1 MSRAHADGENSKT
14 RILIGGIGNVLM
26 GDDGVGPLVAR
37 LIESRYEF
45 PSNVSVVDLGTPGL
59 DLVVHL
65 SHYDTAILVDAVDNG
80 QAAGTL
86 TLYDKSD
93 IVRHGPPVRMD
104 PHSPALAETLLLG
117 DFSGEGPKEV
127 ALIGVTGQSYEFDT
141 GLSAPVQAS
150 IDAIVT
156 AVIAELVKLGVQTTL
171 RTTQQDAR
179 IWWRQDI
186 YCSREATTD
195 R

>member
-1 MSRAHADGENSKT
+1 MS

-26 GDDGVGPLVAR
+26 GDDGIGPFIAR

-45 PSNVSVVDLGTPGL
+45 PENVSVVDLGTPGL

-65 SHYDTAILVDAVDNG
+65 SRHDIAILVDAVDNG
-80 QAAGTL
+80 RAAGSL
-86 TLYDKSD
+86 TLYSKSD

-141 GLSAPVQAS
+141 GLSEPVRGS
-150 IDAIVT
+150 VEEIVT
-156 AVIAELVKLGVQTTL
+156 RVIAQLEQLGVQVFP
-171 RTTQQDAR
+171 RRTQQDPG
-179 IWWRQDI
+179 IWWQHEMT
-186 YCSREATTD
+186 SVAAT

>member
-1 MSRAHADGENSKT
+1 MT
-14 RILIGGIGNVLM
+14 RRDRDAETTTRRIVVGGIGNVLM
-26 GDDGVGPLVAR
+26 GDDGIGPFIAR

-45 PSNVSVVDLGTPGL
+45 PENVNVVDLGTPGL

-65 SHYDTAILVDAVDNG
+65 SRHDIAILVDAVDNG
-80 QAAGTL
+80 QPAGSL

-141 GLSAPVQAS
+141 GLSDPVKAS
-150 IDAIVT
+150 VDAIVT
-156 AVIAELVKLGVQTTL
+156 AVIAELANLGVQVSP
-171 RTTQQDAR
+171 RTTRQDAG
-179 IWWRQDI
+179 IWWQHAP
-186 YCSREATTD
+186 ATIAAV

>member
-1 MSRAHADGENSKT
+1 MSYAGPENTK
-14 RILIGGIGNVLM
+14 RILVGGIGNVLM
-26 GDDGVGPLVAR
+26 GDDGVGPFIAR

-45 PSNVSVVDLGTPGL
+45 PENVSIVDLGTPGL

-65 SHYDTAILVDAVDNG
+65 SRYDTAILVDAVDNG
-80 QAAGTL
+80 EPAGSL
-86 TLYDKSD
+86 TRYDKSD

-141 GLSAPVQAS
+141 GLSTPVKAS
-150 IDAIVT
+150 VETIVT
-156 AVIAELVKLGVQTTL
+156 AVIAELNLLGVQPTPRQVPL
-171 RTTQQDAR
+171 QSG
-179 IWWRQDI
+179 IWWQQEVVTVET
-186 YCSREATTD
+186 SR
-195 R
+195 

>member
-1 MSRAHADGENSKT
+1 MK

-26 GDDGVGPLVAR
+26 GDDGIGPYVAR

-45 PSNVSVVDLGTPGL
+45 PDHVNVVDLGTPGL

-65 SHYDTAILVDAVDNG
+65 SRYDTAILVDAVDNG
-80 QAAGTL
+80 QLAGSL
-86 TLYDKSD
+86 TLYCKAD

-141 GLSAPVQAS
+141 GLSSPVQAS
-150 IDAIVT
+150 VEAIVT
-156 AVIAELVKLGVQTTL
+156 AVIAELAKLGVQPIP
-171 RTTQQDAR
+171 RTTPQSSGIWWQQDAIALTAAR
-179 IWWRQDI
+179 
-186 YCSREATTD
+186 
-195 R
+195 